1 MAYSDREKKIIDLL
15 RGRQSVGNREIASRL
30 YVSPATLRR
39 DLAKMEEK
47 GLILRMHGA
56 AALNYSRFS
65 EAFPFDLQTALN
77 AFSRKEIANKA
88 AAFLR
93 HGDVIMMDGSP
104 AVSALVPVLSRF
116 KDVIAITNGVK
127 TAYQLGLLGIQCI
140 STGGRLRTDSMTLTG
155 GEALDTLNRYEADLC
170 LVGCSGVTEDGLIYE
185 SSEAEAEMKQEMIRR
200 SGKRVLVLKGNC
212 VPHPSWTC
220 FSDLRQFDGLLSE
233 EAVPEKFSALLRSPS
248 GSRRTF

>member
-1 MAYSDREKKIIDLL
+1 MAYSDREEKIIDLL
-15 RGRQSVGNREIASRL
+15 RGRQSVGNREIAARL

-56 AALNYSRFS
+56 AALNYRRFS
-65 EAFPFDLQTALN
+65 EAFPVDLQATLN
-77 AFSRKEIANKA
+77 AFGRKEIAKKA

-93 HGDVIMMDGSP
+93 HGDVVMLDGSP
-104 AVSALVPVLSRF
+104 AVSELVPVLSRF
-116 KDVIAITNGVK
+116 RDVIAITNGVK

-155 GEALDTLNRYEADLC
+155 RDALDTLSRYEADLC
-170 LVGCSGVTEDGLIYE
+170 LVGCSGVTEDGLIHE
-185 SSEAEAEMKQEMIRR
+185 NSEAEAEVKQEMIKR
-200 SGKRVLVLKGNC
+200 SGKRVLVLKDGR
-212 VPHPSWTC
+212 VPHPSRSC
-220 FSDLRQFDGLLSE
+220 FSDVRQFDGLLSE
-233 EAVPEKFSALLRSPS
+233 EAVPENLSALLRSPS